1 MNTRCLNKF
10 WTGISRNVKKFV
22 KVCLHSSKAVQ
33 ISIQF
38 DGFFYKKKNQSSS
51 LRGNENL
58 TKSYPSKT
66 Y

>member
-10 WTGISRNVKKFV
+10 RTGISRNVKKFV

-38 DGFFYKKKNQSSS
+38 DGFFYKKKSKFFF
-51 LRGNENL
+51 RGNENL

>member
-38 DGFFYKKKNQSSS
+38 DGFFYKKNQSSFFVEM
-51 LRGNENL
+51 RI
-58 TKSYPSKT
+58 
-66 Y
+66 